1 MHVYQSFFILKEFL
15 KSLDG
20 HIRMLIQEL
29 VISADSKRRRAEMVR
44 WELSDIML
52 GLHLEGRE
60 VIETKE

>member
-1 MHVYQSFFILKEFL
+1 
-15 KSLDG
+15 
-20 HIRMLIQEL
+20 MLIQEL